1 MPSKT
6 QIDAIRDNFA
16 KLYNIDVVKLK
27 KDAEKI
33 AASLNKRAN
42 SRDIYLRSI
51 SPINPIFL
59 VQDLEEFAFSSVPE
73 DKDIRDRLIEQN
85 LETACRLL
93 QTCFAMRREYYETA
107 KLYVDTILKSEEFFF
122 LDYIHQQE
130 VAAGLYELPYQEAKI
145 EFDAA
150 QAAQQKQA
158 QQHQIAVDVFETP
171 IEQVGWGE
179 Y

>member
-1 MPSKT
+1 MRTREEGTMPSKT

-85 LETACRLL
+85 LETACRL
-93 QTCFAMRREYYETA
+93 
-107 KLYVDTILKSEEFFF
+107 
-122 LDYIHQQE
+122 
-130 VAAGLYELPYQEAKI
+130 
-145 EFDAA
+145 
-150 QAAQQKQA
+150 
-158 QQHQIAVDVFETP
+158 
-171 IEQVGWGE
+171 
-179 Y
+179 